1 MSKAVHGGNIEELSR
16 IYNIEKSKLLDFS
29 ANINPLGISSKVRD
43 SLIDA
48 IKEAKVYPDIK
59 YHNLKSEISE
69 FEEVSIENI
78 ALGNG
83 AAESIFN
90 LVRAV
95 KPRKALIP
103 VPTFSEYEEAVLSI
117 GGEVKYYLL
126 KEDNDFNI
134 EEDILDY
141 INKDIDI
148 VFICNPNNPIGK
160 LTEKETI
167 VKVLEKAKINNSFV
181 VLDESFLDFMKDYSK
196 YSAKEFLSK
205 YNNLVIIKSLTKIFA
220 IPGIRIGYTLT
231 NNKELLEEI
240 NKVTS
245 PWNINIFAEKATI
258 AALNEKEYISKTIEY
273 IENEKDYLYS
283 KLNTF
288 KSLKV
293 FKPSVNY
300 IMFKSLVDMDLKEEL
315 LKKDIVIRSCSS
327 YIGLDKSYYRIAV
340 RTREENERVINGLN
354 CILSMH

>member
-16 IYNIEKSKLLDFS
+16 VYNIDKSKLLDFS
-29 ANINPLGISSKVRD
+29 ANINPLGISNKVRE

-48 IKEAKVYPDIK
+48 IKEARVYPDIK
-59 YHNLKSEISE
+59 YHNLKSEISK
-69 FEEVSIENI
+69 FEGIDLEDI

-90 LVRAV
+90 LVRAL

-103 VPTFSEYEEAVLSI
+103 APTFSEYEEAVLSS

-126 KEDNDFNI
+126 KEDDDFNI
-134 EEDILDY
+134 GENILDY
-141 INKDIDI
+141 IDKDINI
-148 VFICNPNNPIGK
+148 VFICNPNNPTGK
-160 LTEKETI
+160 LTEKDTI
-167 VKVLEKAKINNSFV
+167 VKILEKAYINNAFV
-181 VLDESFLDFMKDYSK
+181 VLDESFLDFIKDYNK
-196 YSAKEFLSK
+196 YSVKEFLFK

-231 NNKELLEEI
+231 KNKELLEEI

-258 AALNEKEYISKTIEY
+258 AALNEKEYISETVKY
-273 IENEKDYLYS
+273 IEEERDYLYS
-283 KLNTF
+283 KLNSF
-288 KSLKV
+288 KTLKV

-300 IMFKSLVDMDLKEEL
+300 IMFKSLVEIDLKEEL
-315 LKKDIVIRSCSS
+315 LKKNIVIRSCSS
-327 YIGLDKSYYRIAV
+327 YIGLDESYYRIAV
-340 RTREENERVINGLN
+340 RTREENERIINGLN
-354 CILSMH
+354 CILSIH

>member
-16 IYNIEKSKLLDFS
+16 RYNIDKSKLLDFS
-29 ANINPLGISSKVRD
+29 ANINPLGISSKVKE
-43 SLIDA
+43 SLIEA

-59 YHNLKSEISE
+59 YHNLKSVISE
-69 FEEVSIENI
+69 FEDVSLENI

-103 VPTFSEYEEAVLSI
+103 APTFSEYEEAVLSI
-117 GGEVKYYLL
+117 GGEVKYYFL

-134 EEDILDY
+134 KEDILDY

-148 VFICNPNNPIGK
+148 VFICNPNNPTGK
-160 LTEKETI
+160 LTGKDII
-167 VKVLEKAKINNSFV
+167 VRILEKAKINNAFV
-181 VLDESFLDFMKDYSK
+181 VIDESFLDFIKDYNE
-196 YSAKEFLSK
+196 YSVKEFLSK

-231 NNKELLEEI
+231 KNEDLLEEI

-258 AALNEKEYISKTIEY
+258 AALNEKEYISKTVEY
-273 IENEKDYLYS
+273 IEEEKDYLYS
-283 KLNTF
+283 KL
-288 KSLKV
+288 KSFEGLKV

-300 IMFKSLVDMDLKEEL
+300 IMFKALADIDLKEEL
-315 LKKDIVIRSCSS
+315 LRENIVIRSCSS

-340 RTREENERVINGLN
+340 RTREENERIINGLN
-354 CILSMH
+354 CILSIH